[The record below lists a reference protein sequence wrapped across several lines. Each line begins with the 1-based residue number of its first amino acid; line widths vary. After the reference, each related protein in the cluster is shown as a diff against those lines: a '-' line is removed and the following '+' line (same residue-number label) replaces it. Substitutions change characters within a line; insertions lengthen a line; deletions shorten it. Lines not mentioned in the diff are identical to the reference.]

1 SDMLNKAVERPKVTE
16 TTAFGAACLAG
27 LAVGYWKKENVASDD
42 IGESQYNVEL
52 SERRARTVGAFLRN
66 LGISVDQVNIR
77 GVGSISGGQRELN
90 RRVDLVVELRRE
102 R

>member
-1 SDMLNKAVERPKVTE
+1 LQRENLRLFAEGIDPAEVQKVSIT
-16 TTAFGAACLAG
+16 
-27 LAVGYWKKENVASDD
+27 GYSDD